1 MLRRASKLQ
10 IVSQPLLSA
19 ICREITAADLEP
31 IVDLLTHGYA
41 KRDRGFWARRLKRL
55 SQHSSLAGFPKY
67 GFLLE
72 VDGRVVGTIFT
83 IFSTVMIGPTQR
95 TRCYLSSWYVE
106 PAFRGWATILAK
118 RALSFKDVTY
128 LNVTPTED
136 VRSLLRAQGYALFS
150 EGRFAFAP
158 ALAGTS
164 EAAKVALFSAGPP
177 HADGLEAFEVE
188 LLSRHADYG
197 CISLT
202 CATANARHPFVF
214 QKGYRARIIPVARL
228 VYCRDIEDVQRFAG
242 LLGRF
247 LLARGYA
254 IVLLDTDQ
262 PIRGLVGIHSKKY
275 PMFFKGPDRPRLGDL
290 AYSPRVIFDF

>member
-1 MLRRASKLQ
+1 
-10 IVSQPLLSA
+10 
-19 ICREITAADLEP
+19 
-31 IVDLLTHGYA
+31 
-41 KRDRGFWARRLKRL
+41 
-55 SQHSSLAGFPKY
+55 
-67 GFLLE
+67 
-72 VDGRVVGTIFT
+72 
-83 IFSTVMIGPTQR
+83 MIGGTPR

-118 RALSFKDVTY
+118 RALSFKGVTY

-136 VRSLLRAQGYALFS
+136 VREILRAQGYALFC
-150 EGRFAFAP
+150 EGRQAFAP
-158 ALAGTS
+158 ALAWTS
-164 EAAKVALFSAGPP
+164 ETAKVALFSPGPP
-177 HADGLEAFEVE
+177 REDGLEAFEIE

-202 CATANARHPFVF
+202 CATANASYPFVF

-228 VYCRDIEDVQRFAG
+228 VYCRDLNDLRRFAG
-242 LLGRF
+242 PLGRF
-247 LLARGYA
+247 LLARGYP

-262 PIRGLVGIHSKKY
+262 PIRGLMGIHSKKY